1 MIRTL
6 LCLTAL
12 ATTTLAAQQSP
23 FVGTWALSY
32 PGGAMMENGVVTPI
46 MATGL
51 LTVEATGDS
60 LIATLVADP
69 SPDLPA
75 RPPTRLAAKAG
86 AGTVTFTSR
95 RQAKLNMNGVEREA
109 MAVSTWILHVTG
121 ETLDGTVETTIEG
134 MEMGLQEPMPVTGSR
149 KKGEGPPAPS

>member
-51 LTVEATGDS
+51 LTVEETGDS

-69 SPDLPA
+69 LAGPPCSAPD
-75 RPPTRLAAKAG
+75 PPGRQG
-86 AGTVTFTSR
+86 R
-95 RQAKLNMNGVEREA
+95 RRHCH
-109 MAVSTWILHVTG
+109 LHVA
-121 ETLDGTVETTIEG
+121 
-134 MEMGLQEPMPVTGSR
+134 
-149 KKGEGPPAPS
+149 PAGQAQHEWRRA